1 MGQATPQEAG
11 QGYLLSGDL
20 TVAIRQNASFV
31 VQITVFD
38 RSLTSF
44 VMFQSFVESALST
57 T

>member
-31 VQITVFD
+31 VHITVFD

-44 VMFQSFVESALST
+44 VMFQSFVASALST